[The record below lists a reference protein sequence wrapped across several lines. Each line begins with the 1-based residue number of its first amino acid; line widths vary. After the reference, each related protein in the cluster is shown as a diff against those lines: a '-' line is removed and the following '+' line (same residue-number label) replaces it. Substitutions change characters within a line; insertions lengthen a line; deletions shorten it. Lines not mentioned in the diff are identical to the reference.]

1 MLTPDNKNKLYRNI
15 PFSTTARH
23 CPKQDKISFHLY
35 IKDLISFLSFPF
47 FFFVFLSSPFFTL
60 LSFFLYFKMS
70 QQPHQPEIGLKKADI
85 KQVNANQGVTILFE
99 SPPKKKT
106 KQREREIR

>member
-1 MLTPDNKNKLYRNI
+1 
-15 PFSTTARH
+15 
-23 CPKQDKISFHLY
+23 
-35 IKDLISFLSFPF
+35 
-47 FFFVFLSSPFFTL
+47 
-60 LSFFLYFKMS
+60 MS